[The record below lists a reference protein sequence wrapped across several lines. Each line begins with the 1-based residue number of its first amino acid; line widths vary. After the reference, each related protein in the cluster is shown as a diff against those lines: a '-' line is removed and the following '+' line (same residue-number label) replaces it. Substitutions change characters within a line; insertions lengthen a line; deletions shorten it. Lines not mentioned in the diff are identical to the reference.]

1 MAKNVDRGEI
11 GSAEVESFL
20 EALEHPAKREILALR
35 EAILDADSSIAEE
48 IKWKAPSF
56 RTTQHFATVNLRARQ
71 GVGLILHFGAK
82 KNEISARGVAIE
94 DPESLLEWVAKDRA
108 MVSFANLSDLRA
120 KRQAFTRLIREWI
133 RHV

>member
-1 MAKNVDRGEI
+1 MPKRVDPAVAE
-11 GSAEVESFL
+11 EVESFL

-48 IKWKAPSF
+48 IKWKSPSF
-56 RTTQHFATVNLRARQ
+56 RTTQHFATVNLRAKQ

-82 KNEISARGVAIE
+82 KSEISTRGVTIE
-94 DPESLLEWVAKDRA
+94 DPESLLEWLAKDRA
-108 MVSFANLSDLRA
+108 MVNFANLSDLRA

-133 RHV
+133 KHV

>member
-1 MAKNVDRGEI
+1 MAKDTSQGKAR
-11 GSAEVESFL
+11 SAEVESFL

-35 EAILDADSSIAEE
+35 EAILAADSTIVEE
-48 IKWKAPSF
+48 IKWKSPSF

-94 DPESLLEWVAKDRA
+94 DPESLLEWLAKDRA
-108 MVSFANLSDLRA
+108 MVSFASASDLRA

-133 RHV
+133 KHV